1 MSALLIA
8 GRVADARGLDAPGW
22 LRVEGDRIA
31 ATGLGAPPRSPDV
44 EHGGLIGPGLVDL
57 QVNGAGGHDALA
69 GGGEGLDRIDEVLAR
84 HGVSG
89 WLAALPTAE
98 DERVA
103 AVVDAA
109 RERVRDPGHG
119 LCGVHLEGPFLA
131 PDHAGAHRR
140 ELLRPPTAG
149 VPAHYF
155 AEAVR
160 LVTLAPELDGALE
173 LIARLRRAGIA
184 VALGHSGADA
194 GTAGRALDA
203 GATLVTHVFNA
214 MAPLHHR
221 APGLAGVALTDRRA
235 LPCVIA
241 DGLHLDPLVLRLCR
255 AAAGERLILV
265 SDAAAP
271 AAAPAGDYELAGRR
285 VRADAGTV
293 RTADGTL
300 AGSGM
305 LLDGMLG
312 RWVRHTG
319 AGPGEALAAAAWR
332 PSRVLGADAL
342 KAGAPADLVL
352 LGDDGRLER
361 VLRRGRWL
369 EPAGAG

>member
-8 GRVADARGLDAPGW
+8 GRVADARGLAAPGW
-22 LRVEGDRIA
+22 LRVEGARIA

-44 EHGGLIGPGLVDL
+44 EHRGIIGPGLVDL

-69 GGGEGLDRIDEVLAR
+69 GGGDALDRIDEVVAS

-89 WLAALPTAE
+89 WLAALPTA
-98 DERVA
+98 DDDRVA
-103 AVVDAA
+103 AVVEAA
-109 RERVRDPGHG
+109 RDRVRDPAHG

-140 ELLRPPTAG
+140 ELLRAPSSG

-173 LIARLRRAGIA
+173 LIVRLRRAGIA

-194 GTAGRALDA
+194 ETARRALDA
-203 GATLVTHVFNA
+203 GATLVTHLFNA

-235 LPCVIA
+235 QPCVIA
-241 DGLHLDPLVLRLCR
+241 DGVHVDPVVLRLCR

-265 SDAAAP
+265 SDS
-271 AAAPAGDYELAGRR
+271 AAPAGAPAGRYELGGREVRTAAG
-285 VRADAGTV
+285 VV

-312 RWVRHTG
+312 QWVRQTS
-319 AGPGEALAAAAWR
+319 AGPSEALAAAAWR
-332 PSRVLGADAL
+332 PSRVLGADTL
-342 KAGAPADLVL
+342 TAGAPADLVL
-352 LGDDGRLER
+352 LGDDGGLER